1 MARPGNGGN
10 PNRTSPPPI
19 IRCRGIDGHEGS
31 HGKLTSTLQTMM
43 VPEIPAPS
51 CLSPPQT
58 ASMRSQALDGY
69 VVSKVGA
76 RRFIAR
82 RPISLLLTEA
92 QKKAIDGHG
101 RSRFLRGANCWPQ
114 W

>member
-43 VPEIPAPS
+43 APEIPAPS
-51 CLSPPQT
+51 SHRLSRWRAQP
-58 ASMRSQALDGY
+58 AAAVA
-69 VVSKVGA
+69 VVGVLLAAG
-76 RRFIAR
+76 RR
-82 RPISLLLTEA
+82 E
-92 QKKAIDGHG
+92 
-101 RSRFLRGANCWPQ
+101 
-114 W
+114 